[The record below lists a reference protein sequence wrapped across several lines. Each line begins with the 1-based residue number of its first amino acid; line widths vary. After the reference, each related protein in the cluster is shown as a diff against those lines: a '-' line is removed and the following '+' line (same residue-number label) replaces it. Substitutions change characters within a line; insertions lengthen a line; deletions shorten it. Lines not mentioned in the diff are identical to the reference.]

1 MTIDTKSVLCGAC
14 HVAVQG
20 PANPKPEDVF
30 ACPSCGR
37 ADSLENVMA
46 SAEAFFVEAS
56 KRHVQEAMRK
66 AARGNDFLKVTGK
79 TVQKGNH
86 PFIVDLNL

>member
-20 PANPKPEDVF
+20 PANPNPEDVF
-30 ACPSCGR
+30 TCPSCGR

-46 SAEAFFVEAS
+46 SAEAFFVEAT
-56 KRHVQEAMRK
+56 KRHMQEVMRK

-79 TVQKGNH
+79 PVKQGNH
-86 PFIVDLNL
+86 PFIVNLKM